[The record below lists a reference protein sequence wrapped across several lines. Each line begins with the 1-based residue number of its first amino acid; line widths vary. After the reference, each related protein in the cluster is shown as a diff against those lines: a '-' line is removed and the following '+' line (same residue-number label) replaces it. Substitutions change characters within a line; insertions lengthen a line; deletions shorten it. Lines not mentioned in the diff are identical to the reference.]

1 MERCVMTKKAKAY
14 QRRRKAKKEPGE
26 EVVESAE
33 LAAIPPV
40 LRSTATYYMR
50 QLPPLSL
57 FDRHTHKEVR
67 GAYFL
72 RGIIWA

>member
-1 MERCVMTKKAKAY
+1 MTKKAKAD
-14 QRRRKAKKEPGE
+14 QRRRKVKKEPAE
-26 EVVESAE
+26 EVVESTE

-50 QLPPLSL
+50 HLPPLSM
-57 FDRHTHKEVR
+57 FDRHTHKEAR
-67 GAYFL
+67 ADFL